1 MSNIV
6 KNLINDGYKATI
18 IECGHGA
25 LLINEFLS
33 TPGASQLV
41 LYGKQPYCKDVQR
54 DEYPSVE
61 GLRSVSQDFVY
72 NVMRAELSRNLK
84 YIDKIITFVSSFQL
98 GEEGKLC
105 HGYFGI
111 GQFYENEP
119 HYTIYHLSIYLTDT
133 RKEYFISLIKDYL
146 MKIIDR
152 HFYKPS
158 INVSVVDAIWE
169 SYRSPHPRDIIQL
182 RQNIEATLMIN
193 NNIKD
198 HENFLCFSPD
208 NQMIRFEDIVRLN
221 KGKNKGIIMQKG
233 SYNPFHRMHRNI
245 AENAKKHYPDYPHVL
260 VLSSLTCDK
269 GMVDTAALEERVNNL
284 TAQGYYVMITKS
296 GYFIQNIEWI
306 RQYYTALN
314 IIFPVGE
321 DTIERFLRDWEG
333 YYQDYPSDLD
343 YIIYSEYQKGFENVE
358 WFITKRNSDTKHFGA
373 LIPTYAA
380 NALNNFKYS
389 DLDMDDISST
399 KIRTGEIKN
408 EL

>member
-1 MSNIV
+1 MSQLV

-61 GLRSVSQDFVY
+61 GLRSVSHDFVY
-72 NVMRAELSRNLK
+72 HVMRAELSRNLK
-84 YIDKIITFVSSFQL
+84 YDDKFITFVSSFQL

-111 GQFYENEP
+111 GQFIDNEP
-119 HYTIYHLSIYLTDT
+119 HYTIYHLSFYERYQT
-133 RKEYFISLIKDYL
+133 KESWISLIKDYL
-146 MKIIDR
+146 IGIIER
-152 HFYKPS
+152 HFYSPS
-158 INVSVVDAIWE
+158 MNIDVVDAIWE
-169 SYRSPHPRDIIQL
+169 SYRKSGL
-182 RQNIEATLMIN
+182 LEFKQNIEAALLIN
-193 NNIKD
+193 NDIEEP
-198 HENFLCFSPD
+198 ENFLCFSPD

-221 KGKNKGIIMQKG
+221 KGETKGIIMQKG
-233 SYNPFHRMHRNI
+233 SYNPFHRMHKNI

-296 GYFIQNIEWI
+296 GYFIENIEWI
-306 RQYYTALN
+306 RKYYTTLN

-321 DTIERFLRDWEG
+321 DTIERFLRDWEAHYNGGFSG
-333 YYQDYPSDLD
+333 YAQ
-343 YIIYSEYQKGFENVE
+343 YQKGFENVE

-373 LIPTYAA
+373 FIPKYQIYVD
-380 NALNNFKYS
+380 NFKYS
-389 DLDMDDISST
+389 DLVMDDISST
-399 KIRTGEIKN
+399 KIRSGEIKN
-408 EL
+408 DL